1 METSGITLLLDLYD
15 CKSPALN
22 NPAVLEELFVSAL
35 QFAGF
40 ELVDQC
46 AHHFPKQGLTFV
58 CILRQSHATL
68 HTWPEAGFVAADVY
82 ACGDPGTARA
92 ALEIIRG
99 YLAQKLIARSVN
111 ARLVERGLDSASR

>member
-1 METSGITLLLDLYD
+1 MQTTGISLLLDLYD

-22 NPAVLEELFVSAL
+22 NEALLEQLFVSAL

-46 AHHFPKQGLTFV
+46 AHQFPKQGITFV

-68 HTWPEAGFVAADVY
+68 HTWPEASFVAADVY
-82 ACGDPGTARA
+82 ACGKPETARA

-99 YLAQKLIARSVN
+99 YLAQKLVARSVN
-111 ARLVERGLDSASR
+111 ARFIERGLDSKNA